1 MVVSQDATNGGRAG
15 RSFVDRQDEFLRP
28 IGISQ
33 HLLLQFRYKWFMIS
47 SVWAPAFACHSNWFP
62 HPLTHSLTHG
72 LSPPRQDRHL
82 GLRRTLFHTSSDAL
96 PQSLTEQRILLL
108 FVSSFDVEFYSIRRV
123 VRSFVPKNVRCFPRC
138 ERRSHNLHALDCS
151 AQMIVLCVRLRSTG
165 MHRSNDGWLNAIF
178 FFIVFHYFV

>member
-1 MVVSQDATNGGRAG
+1 MAAGQEEVSSIARTNLCGRLELVSIYCFNSAING
-15 RSFVDRQDEFLRP
+15 S
-28 IGISQ
+28 
-33 HLLLQFRYKWFMIS
+33 
-47 SVWAPAFACHSNWFP
+47 WFP
-62 HPLTHSLTHG
+62 PCGPRPSRVIRTGSLTHSLTHG